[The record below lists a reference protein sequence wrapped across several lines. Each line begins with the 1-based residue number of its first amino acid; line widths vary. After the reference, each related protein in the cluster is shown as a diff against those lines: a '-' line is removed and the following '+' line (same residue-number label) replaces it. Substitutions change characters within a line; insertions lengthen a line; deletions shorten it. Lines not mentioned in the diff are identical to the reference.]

1 MLRMTPIASAVLL
14 LLLGIDAH
22 AAEETFDTNFMM
34 GGMKGE
40 KISDFRLDDNQPLPG
55 QYDIDIYVNKQWRG
69 KYEITVKGHPDD
81 TCLSRDALTR
91 LGINIQ
97 ALDKENEC
105 PTLKQA
111 VQGVVMHGIS
121 ARFARI
127 SAFRRPMS
135 MNLSKDMF
143 LLKTGIVASMPSIP
157 RTMPASITATIK
169 ILVTAKV
176 PTRVLPAG

>member
-40 KISDFRLDDNQPLPG
+40 RVSDFRLDDNQPLPG

-69 KYEITVKGHPDD
+69 KYDITVKDNPDD

-97 ALDKENEC
+97 ALDKQNEC
-105 PTLKQA
+105 PT
-111 VQGVVMHGIS
+111 
-121 ARFARI
+121 
-127 SAFRRPMS
+127 
-135 MNLSKDMF
+135 
-143 LLKTGIVASMPSIP
+143 
-157 RTMPASITATIK
+157 
-169 ILVTAKV
+169 
-176 PTRVLPAG
+176 

>member
-40 KISDFRLDDNQPLPG
+40 RVSDFRLDDNQPLPG

-69 KYEITVKGHPDD
+69 KYDITVKDNPDD

-97 ALDKENEC
+97 ALDKQNEC

-111 VQGVVMHGIS
+111 VQGAVMPEYWHVSSGS
-121 ARFARI
+121 
-127 SAFRRPMS
+127 
-135 MNLSKDMF
+135 
-143 LLKTGIVASMPSIP
+143 
-157 RTMPASITATIK
+157 
-169 ILVTAKV
+169 
-176 PTRVLPAG
+176 